1 MEPDLREGTLNE
13 IERRRARTV
22 VVKKAIRYFE
32 DRNNRSWSQDSLLT
46 RRRNLAVHLGV
57 DESVCKTEVQKINVH
72 SLPLRVSPIQPHES
86 LSRCSRYLCLA
97 EQKNHTI
104 LE

>member
-1 MEPDLREGTLNE
+1 MEPEVLEGTLNE
-13 IERRRARTV
+13 IERRRARTI

-32 DRNNRSWSQDSLLT
+32 DRNNRSWSQDSLFT

-72 SLPLRVSPIQPHES
+72 SLPLRVSTIPPQES
-86 LSRCSRYLCLA
+86 LSRCLR
-97 EQKNHTI
+97 
-104 LE
+104 